1 MNPEQLDFFDNTLY
15 PKIVEPQVPVVSV
28 KKNIVKVV
36 RNDNMRLSKL
46 AADIRLST
54 EVEDIGYLPLDLCQV
69 WFPRSRPKGLTFERK
84 NGNVMIKLEAGKLA
98 QPNGTWEQQNLPYGA
113 YPRLF
118 LIDLITQAKLTKTPE
133 IDLGKHLR
141 PHLIRLGI
149 DISGHGY
156 RYYRQHINAFSVCSM
171 TIARFDNDILTQF
184 DAKLIDKFQ
193 AWIVNEGNQEALFSG
208 KIWLT
213 PQLFKYIMAEGA
225 VIPVNMQAVVGLR
238 KSPLAMDMYCC
249 FTQRAHRVKKD
260 GGSLISWPG
269 VRNQFGIEY
278 NSVKNFRR
286 DFLAALIDVKAAY
299 PELKFKV
306 ENEGFRIFKS
316 RTPVPM
322 LLEQ

>member
-1 MNPEQLDFFDNTLY
+1 MNPEQLDLFDSTLY
-15 PKIVEPQVPVVSV
+15 PKLVEPQVRAVSV
-28 KKNIVKVV
+28 KKKVVKVV
-36 RNDNMRLSKL
+36 RSDSMKLSKL
-46 AADIRLST
+46 ATDIKLAE

-69 WFPRSRPKGLTFERK
+69 WFPRSRPKGLTFERR

-98 QPNGTWEQQNLPYGA
+98 QPNGTWEQQILPYGA

-118 LIDLITQAKLTKTPE
+118 LIDLITQAKLTKNPE

-193 AWIVNEGNQEALFSG
+193 AWVVNEDNQSALFSG
-208 KIWLT
+208 KLWLT

-225 VIPVNMQAVVGLR
+225 VIPVNMKAVVALR
-238 KSPLAMDMYCC
+238 KSPMAMDMYCC
-249 FTQRAHRVKKD
+249 FTQRAWRVKKD
-260 GGSLISWPG
+260 GGSLIHWEG
-269 VRNQFGIEY
+269 VRDQFGIEY
-278 NSVKNFRR
+278 GLVKNFKR
-286 DFLAALIDVKAAY
+286 DFLVALKSVAVAY

-306 ENEGFRIFKS
+306 ESEGFRIFKS
-316 RTPVPM
+316 KTPVPM
-322 LLEQ
+322 LLE